1 LRRSEDGNGGLVL
14 VVPKA
19 GSEVDEHFA
28 HTLRLADHLRRL
40 VRTAVIVE
48 RVSGDEPTAHPAVE
62 MRIQR
67 ASGNGFLARACELV
81 WLAAQLRK
89 RGFRTYFVRTSQ
101 TAAVPL
107 ILTRRLLGSRVLYW
121 NCGKSPKNRLRE
133 LGLRAALRHE
143 LPLRAA
149 LRWADVVVTGTPSLA
164 EHYTRTYGIPR
175 DRIAILPNDI
185 DLERFS
191 VPSADE
197 RRAARTTLGVAED
210 EPLVLAVHRF
220 SPVRRTLNYVPA
232 VPRAVLER
240 HPRVRFVFA
249 GGGPEEA
256 VVRSAVR
263 DAGLSARVQML
274 GSVLHERIWD
284 LYGAADVFVMPSY
297 TEGFPRVL
305 LEAMAA
311 RLPIASTD
319 VGGVREILP
328 SVYHSR
334 LANRDRPLELARAI
348 EELLTDR
355 SAAREV
361 ADEGYSWV
369 KRFDAPAVA
378 EDLVTI
384 ARP

>member
-1 LRRSEDGNGGLVL
+1 LRRAEDGSGGLVL

-28 HTLRLADHLRRL
+28 HTLRLADHVRRH

-48 RVSGDEPTAHPAVE
+48 RVSGDEPTVDPSVE

-67 ASGNGFLARACELV
+67 ASDNGFLVRACELV
-81 WLAAQLRK
+81 WLAVQLRK

-107 ILTRRLLGSRVLYW
+107 ILTRGLLGSRVLYW
-121 NCGKSPKNRLRE
+121 NCGKGPKKRLRE
-133 LGLRAALRHE
+133 LGLRAALKHE

-149 LRWADVVVTGTPSLA
+149 LRWADLVVTGTPSLA
-164 EHYTRTYGIPR
+164 DHYSRTYGVPR
-175 DRIAILPNDI
+175 DRIAILPNEI
-185 DLERFS
+185 DLERFG

-197 RRAARTTLGVAED
+197 RRAARATLGVAED
-210 EPLVLAVHRF
+210 EPVVLAVHRF

-232 VPRAVLER
+232 VPRAVLQR
-240 HPRVRFVFA
+240 HPGVRFVFA

-256 VVRSAVR
+256 AVR
-263 DAGLSARVQML
+263 RAVGEAGLSGRVEML
-274 GSVLHERIWD
+274 GSVPHQRIWD
-284 LYGAADVFVMPSY
+284 LYRAADVFVMPSY

-334 LANRDRPLELARAI
+334 LANRERPLDLARAVD
-348 EELLTDR
+348 ELLTDH
-355 SAAREV
+355 STAEEL
-361 ADEGYSWV
+361 ADEGCSWV

-378 EDLVTI
+378 EGLVAI
-384 ARP
+384 AGP